1 MVGVTA
7 GAINLFMVRSH
18 SEGSV
23 LSQNRVFSC
32 SVHHSIP
39 RAPDIRY
46 IEPHMSRTSKWYLE
60 DAGMNGL
67 YVDPADERGRR
78 TQIIFPNAG
87 MESVTH
93 THVKVICL

>member
-7 GAINLFMVRSH
+7 GVIPSLTVRSH

-23 LSQNRVFSC
+23 LSQSRVFSC

-39 RAPDIRY
+39 RAPDIRH
-46 IEPHMSRTSKWYLE
+46 IGPDMSRTSKWYLE

-67 YVDPADERGRR
+67 YVDPADERGRY

-87 MESVTH
+87 MEKCLTH
-93 THVKVICL
+93 THT